1 MSAIPVILPNG
12 VILVYGWGNKRDGS
26 EGLVTPTSQEFVFGS
41 VYQVWDGGAVF
52 IYGGDQVMWKQGD
65 EQCQLAY
72 GGNPYTQI
80 EARLVTKQII
90 IP

>member
-1 MSAIPVILPNG
+1 MSVPIILSNG
-12 VILVYGWGNKRDGS
+12 VILVYGWGIKRDGS
-26 EGLVTPTSQEFVFGS
+26 EGMVTPTSQEFVFGT
-41 VYQVWDGGAVF
+41 VYQIWDGGSVF
-52 IYGGDQVMWKQGD
+52 IYGGDQVMWKTGN

-80 EARLVTKQII
+80 ECRLVTKQVI